1 MSNEKLKDD
10 ISWIKQM
17 AEEGKNSPIKGH
29 VIGVWWGVISFI
41 VMLVHWGVVSD
52 NLPIAIE
59 NVGFVWLAYIL
70 VGSIGTFIL
79 IKNLK
84 NKPGFD
90 SINNRVAGSTWML
103 ASAGI
108 FTFYIGS
115 IIATLSFSV
124 PFWIFNAI
132 LPVAFICYGIAHGVA
147 AILVSNRVSGFM
159 AAISFVLALIM
170 FPFLLSPTI
179 YLIAAFA
186 ILFVGI
192 TPAISQALAKK

>member
-10 ISWIKQM
+10 INWIKQM
-17 AEEGKNSPIKGH
+17 AEEGRNSPINGD
-29 VIGVWWGVISFI
+29 VIGVWWGVISCI
-41 VMLVHWGVVSD
+41 TMLVHWGVMSN
-52 NLPIAIE
+52 NLPITIE
-59 NVGFVWLAYIL
+59 NVGFVWLTYIIIGY
-70 VGSIGTFIL
+70 VGTFIL
-79 IKNLK
+79 VKNLK

-90 SINNRVAGSTWML
+90 SINNKIAGSTWML

-115 IIATLSFSV
+115 IIATLSFNV

-147 AILVSNRVSGFM
+147 AILVNNRVSGFM
-159 AAISFVLALIM
+159 AAISFVLALVM

-192 TPAISQALAKK
+192 MPAVSQAMVKK